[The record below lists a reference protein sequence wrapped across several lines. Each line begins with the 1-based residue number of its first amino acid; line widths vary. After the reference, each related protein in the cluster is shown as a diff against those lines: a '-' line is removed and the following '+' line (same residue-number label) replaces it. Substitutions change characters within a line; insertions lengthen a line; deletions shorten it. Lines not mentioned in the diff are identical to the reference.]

1 MFNFLNLNKFD
12 KESVNT
18 FFILQIFFTLIYLY
32 VMFLYRYNFSIFK
45 YLFILYFAYNI
56 GFTIIATNNSIL
68 GKKNIFPGL
77 DCFGKIISHGLVYT
91 ICCLTVLSPI
101 ILICAGFGIYGLSIM
116 LAILIL
122 PVFPALLIII
132 LFLSIFTIFYS
143 NFCVSLKIIDLF
155 SIPRAIKFLKIK
167 RILKIWLASPLTIAL
182 VFWVPFIL
190 IPTSELLIIG
200 DASLDYK
207 LIILNLF
214 LAIIISF
221 LSTLIAVCMVKE
233 ISKFIKEVLRAN
245 EKQERKKVIKKVA
258 KPIQNQ

>member
-1 MFNFLNLNKFD
+1 M
-12 KESVNT
+12 
-18 FFILQIFFTLIYLY
+18 
-32 VMFLYRYNFSIFK
+32 
-45 YLFILYFAYNI
+45 
-56 GFTIIATNNSIL
+56 
-68 GKKNIFPGL
+68 
-77 DCFGKIISHGLVYT
+77 
-91 ICCLTVLSPI
+91 
-101 ILICAGFGIYGLSIM
+101 
-116 LAILIL
+116 
-122 PVFPALLIII
+122 
-132 LFLSIFTIFYS
+132 
-143 NFCVSLKIIDLF
+143 KIIDLF